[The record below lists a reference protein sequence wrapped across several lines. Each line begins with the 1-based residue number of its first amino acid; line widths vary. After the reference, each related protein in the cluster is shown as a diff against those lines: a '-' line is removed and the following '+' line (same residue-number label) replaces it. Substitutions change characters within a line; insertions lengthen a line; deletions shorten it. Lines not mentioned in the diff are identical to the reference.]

1 MIRVDGHG
9 RGTKKKAEEE
19 EEEESLFKANARRER
34 GAESKMYVCI

>member
-9 RGTKKKAEEE
+9 RGKKKKAEE

-34 GAESKMYVCI
+34 RAADRKSVV